1 MHTTDLVPYR
11 LGSAHFRMFQLT
23 ASACSEQLCLPC
35 GNPKA
40 CERNGSEDT
49 KFKEMSSARAR
60 TCSDGTLGAW
70 GAWDKT
76 PAQASCNQGCSIA
89 VHGHDVTEERTMYLE
104 ALPNNTCTAEEQTRS
119 AQCQDGSIVPVGAW
133 SGSYAS
139 SECVG
144 GCGEAKYGQL
154 HIETRLRYMEEL
166 ASSEC
171 VSEVQTRQRLCGEA
185 GAFGEWS
192 AWSGENGYTYEQCVV
207 GCGDGIV
214 PGDCE
219 SRYREKYLE
228 DLPAGQC
235 KQETQESCRTYS
247 PLDPQPWGPYD
258 GSYTFDACTPGCGSV
273 SHGQQVSDERIL
285 YQAELPDGECV
296 EEIQTR
302 SKTCT
307 AGVLDETWTV

>member
-1 MHTTDLVPYR
+1 
-11 LGSAHFRMFQLT
+11 MFQLT

-185 GAFGEWS
+185 GAFGEWL
-192 AWSGENGYTYEQCVV
+192 AWSGENGYTYEH
-207 GCGDGIV
+207 
-214 PGDCE
+214 
-219 SRYREKYLE
+219 
-228 DLPAGQC
+228 
-235 KQETQESCRTYS
+235 

>member
-1 MHTTDLVPYR
+1 
-11 LGSAHFRMFQLT
+11 
-23 ASACSEQLCLPC
+23 
-35 GNPKA
+35 
-40 CERNGSEDT
+40 
-49 KFKEMSSARAR
+49 
-60 TCSDGTLGAW
+60 
-70 GAWDKT
+70 
-76 PAQASCNQGCSIA
+76 
-89 VHGHDVTEERTMYLE
+89 MYLE

>member
-1 MHTTDLVPYR
+1 
-11 LGSAHFRMFQLT
+11 MFQLT

-185 GAFGEWS
+185 GAFGEWL

-207 GCGDGIV
+207 GCGQHRAGRLREPISREV
-214 PGDCE
+214 PRRPPRGAMQTGNARVLSHLQSARSAAVGPVRRE
-219 SRYREKYLE
+219 LHVRRLHARLRLGQPRATGFGRAHLVPSR
-228 DLPAGQC
+228 A
-235 KQETQESCRTYS
+235 
-247 PLDPQPWGPYD
+247 
-258 GSYTFDACTPGCGSV
+258 PGRRV
-273 SHGQQVSDERIL
+273 R
-285 YQAELPDGECV
+285 
-296 EEIQTR
+296 
-302 SKTCT
+302 
-307 AGVLDETWTV
+307 